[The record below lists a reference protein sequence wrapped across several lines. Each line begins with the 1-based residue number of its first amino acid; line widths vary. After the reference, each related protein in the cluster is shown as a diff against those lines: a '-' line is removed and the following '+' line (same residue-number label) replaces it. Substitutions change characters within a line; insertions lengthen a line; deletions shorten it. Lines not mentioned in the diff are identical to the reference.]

1 MGGPPVV
8 DGSGMNRGM
17 ARVLVAAA
25 HKSSGKTTVSIGL
38 CAALAARGLAV
49 QPFKKGPDYIDPLW
63 LSVAAGRACRNL
75 DHNTMTAAEIGAL
88 FRRHAADADIAVIES
103 NKGLH
108 DGVDLEGSDSSA
120 ALASLLRAPVLL
132 VIDAG
137 GITRGIAPLLLGL
150 RDFVPGLNFA
160 GVVLNKVAG
169 PRHETKLR
177 AAIERYT
184 DLPVLGVLPRHHALV
199 IAERHLGLVPAN
211 EAPGANQRIAAL
223 GVAVA
228 AGIDLDRLLQA
239 AGAAPPLRGR
249 LLSPRAAMPAR
260 GRVGVAR
267 DAAFGFYYA
276 DDLDMLSAEGF
287 SVVPF
292 DTLRD
297 ANLPP
302 DLDGLF
308 IGGGFPETQMDALE
322 ANFSLRSEIRAAV
335 AGGLPVYAE
344 CGGLMYLSCSI
355 TSQGTR
361 RAMVGA
367 LPGNA
372 VMHPRP
378 QGRGL
383 VQLRET
389 GLSPWPDAPAG
400 PIAGHEF
407 HHAALENL
415 PPETRFA
422 YDVLRGHGITG
433 DADGIVLGRTLAAFT
448 HLRGFGAS
456 PWPRRFA
463 ALMRRRVPLSFPR
476 LSAGVSASC
485 RTAKPSMPAML
496 SAPDR

>member
-1 MGGPPVV
+1 M
-8 DGSGMNRGM
+8 SGGM
-17 ARVLVAAA
+17 ARVFVSAA

-63 LSVAAGRACRNL
+63 LSAAAGRACRNL
-75 DHNTMTAAEIGAL
+75 DHNTMDAGEMTAL
-88 FRRHAADADIAVIES
+88 FRRHAAGADIAVIEG

-108 DGVDLEGSDSSA
+108 DGVDLEGTDSSA
-120 ALASLLRAPVLL
+120 ALATLLRAPVVL

-137 GITRGIAPLLLGL
+137 GITRGVAPLLLGL
-150 RDFVPGLNFA
+150 RGFAPGLRFA
-160 GVVLNKVAG
+160 GVILNKVSGA
-169 PRHETKLR
+169 RHEAKLR

-184 DLPVLGVLPRHHALV
+184 DMQVLGALPRDDAMV

-211 EAPGANQRIAAL
+211 EARGAFGQIARV
-223 GVAVA
+223 GSAVA
-228 AGIDLDRLLQA
+228 AGIDLDRLLEA
-239 AGAAPPLRGR
+239 ARAVSPLRGR
-249 LLSPRAAMPAR
+249 LHAPPPAR
-260 GRVGVAR
+260 PTSGRVGVAR

-276 DDLDMLSAEGF
+276 DDLDMLRDEGF
-287 SVVPF
+287 AVVPF
-292 DTLRD
+292 DALRD
-297 ANLPP
+297 PHLPP

-322 ANFSLRSEIRAAV
+322 ANVSLRADIRAAV
-335 AGGLPVYAE
+335 AGGMPVYAE
-344 CGGLMYLSCSI
+344 CGGLMYLSRSI
-355 TSQGTR
+355 TWQGTR

-367 LPGNA
+367 LPGDS
-372 VMHPRP
+372 VMHASP

-383 VQLRET
+383 VRLRET
-389 GLSPWPDAPAG
+389 GASPWPDAPSG

-422 YDVLRGHGITG
+422 YDVLRGQGITG

-448 HLRGFGAS
+448 HLRGVGPN

-463 ALMRRRVPLSFPR
+463 ALMRSGASLPLRRI
-476 LSAGVSASC
+476 SAGVLGAC
-485 RTAKPSMPAML
+485 PTARPSMHATP

>member
-1 MGGPPVV
+1 MS
-8 DGSGMNRGM
+8 GSM
-17 ARVLVAAA
+17 ARVFVSAA

-63 LSVAAGRACRNL
+63 LSAAAGRACRNL
-75 DHNTMTAAEIGAL
+75 DHNTMTPAEIGAL
-88 FRRHAADADIAVIES
+88 FRRHAVDADIVVIEG

-108 DGVDLEGSDSSA
+108 DGVDLEGADSSA
-120 ALASLLRAPVLL
+120 ALAGLLRAPVVL

-137 GITRGIAPLLLGL
+137 GMTRGVAPLLLGL
-150 RDFVPGLNFA
+150 RDFTAGLRFA

-169 PRHETKLR
+169 ARHEAKLR

-184 DLPVLGVLPRHHALV
+184 DIPVLGALPRSEVLT

-211 EAPGANQRIAAL
+211 EAQAAGTRIAAL
-223 GVAVA
+223 GAAVA

-239 AGAAPPLRGR
+239 ASAAPLLRGR
-249 LLSPRAAMPAR
+249 LPVLPAAVPAAR

-276 DDLDMLSAEGF
+276 DDLDLLQAEGF
-287 SVVPF
+287 AIVPF
-292 DTLRD
+292 DALHD
-297 ANLPP
+297 PHLPP
-302 DLDGLF
+302 GLDGLF

-322 ANFSLRSEIRAAV
+322 ANASLRAEIRAAV
-335 AGGLPVYAE
+335 AGGMPVYAE
-344 CGGLMYLSCSI
+344 CGGLMYLARSI
-355 TSQGTR
+355 TWQGTR

-367 LPGNA
+367 LPGDA
-372 VMHPRP
+372 VMQARA
-378 QGRGL
+378 QGKGL
-383 VQLRET
+383 VRLRET
-389 GLSPWPDAPAG
+389 GLSPWPDVQAG
-400 PIAGHEF
+400 TIAGHEF

-433 DADGIVLGRTLAAFT
+433 AADGIVLGRTLAAFT
-448 HLRGFGAS
+448 HLRGVGPS

-463 ALMRRRVPLSFPR
+463 ALMRSRAVLSLPR
-476 LSAGVSASC
+476 MPAGVLGSC
-485 RTAKPSMPAML
+485 PTARPLTHATP

>member
-1 MGGPPVV
+1 MS
-8 DGSGMNRGM
+8 GSM
-17 ARVLVAAA
+17 ARVFVSAA

-63 LSVAAGRACRNL
+63 LSAAAGRACRNL
-75 DHNTMTAAEIGAL
+75 DHNTMTPAEISAL
-88 FRRHAADADIAVIES
+88 FRRHAVGANIAVIEG

-108 DGVDLEGSDSSA
+108 DGLDLEGTDSSA
-120 ALASLLRAPVLL
+120 ALADLLRAPVVL

-137 GITRGIAPLLLGL
+137 GMTRGVAPLLLGL
-150 RDFVPGLNFA
+150 RDFNPGLRFA

-169 PRHETKLR
+169 ARHEAKLR

-184 DLPVLGVLPRHHALV
+184 DIPVLGALPRSDTLI

-211 EAPGANQRIAAL
+211 EAQGASKRIAEL
-223 GVAVA
+223 GAAVT
-228 AGIDLDRLLQA
+228 AGIDLDQLLQA
-239 AGAAPPLRGR
+239 ARAASPLRGR
-249 LLSPRAAMPAR
+249 LHAPQPAIAAR

-276 DDLDMLSAEGF
+276 DDLDMLKAEGF
-287 SVVPF
+287 AIVPF
-292 DTLRD
+292 DTLHD
-297 ANLPP
+297 PHLPP

-308 IGGGFPETQMDALE
+308 IGGGFPETQMDTLE
-322 ANFSLRSEIRAAV
+322 ANASLRADIRAAV
-335 AGGLPVYAE
+335 AGGMPVYAE
-344 CGGLMYLSCSI
+344 CGGLMYLSRSI
-355 TSQGTR
+355 TWQGTR

-367 LPGNA
+367 LPGDA
-372 VMHPRP
+372 VMHARP
-378 QGRGL
+378 QGKGL
-383 VQLRET
+383 VRLRET
-389 GLSPWPDAPAG
+389 GLSPWPDAQAG
-400 PIAGHEF
+400 TIAAHEF

-433 DADGIVLGRTLAAFT
+433 TADGIVLGRTLAAFT
-448 HLRGFGAS
+448 HLRGVGPA

-463 ALMRRRVPLSFPR
+463 ALMRSRAVLSFPR
-476 LSAGVSASC
+476 MPAGVLGSC
-485 RTAKPSMPAML
+485 PTARPSMHATP